1 MSLVRN
7 TNKKTGVTYVYES
20 ESYWDKEK
28 QQARSRRKLVGK
40 IDPETGEIVPTG
52 KRGRKSSQ
60 PACGKKTDDDL
71 VHGLQKALADR
82 DQEIRELKAQNRAL
96 LKERDAIKSK
106 LAAVLSLLDSEQ
118 PICKGSRRS

>member
-28 QQARSRRKLVGK
+28 QQARSKRKLIGK
-40 IDPETGEIVPTG
+40 VDPETGEIIPTG
-52 KRGRKSSQ
+52 KHGRKPSQ
-60 PACGKKTDDDL
+60 PARDKKTDDDL

-82 DQEIRELKAQNRAL
+82 DREIRELKSQNHAL
-96 LKERDAIKSK
+96 LKERAAIKSK
-106 LAAVLSLLDSEQ
+106 LASALSLLDTD
-118 PICKGSRRS
+118 